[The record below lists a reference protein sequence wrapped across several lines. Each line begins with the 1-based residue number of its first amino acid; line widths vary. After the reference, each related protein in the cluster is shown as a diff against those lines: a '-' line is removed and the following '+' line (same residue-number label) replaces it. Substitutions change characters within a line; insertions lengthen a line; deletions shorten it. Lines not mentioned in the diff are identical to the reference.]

1 MSRAYLFVI
10 SALLISRDYEGPGL
24 RLEGWLS
31 ADHHSE
37 FDWTAWAWPG
47 PIYGF
52 LAATKRRRAFH
63 QPARAW
69 KGHHFVG
76 LKAGTVERTQ
86 SIVG

>member
-10 SALLISRDYEGPGL
+10 SALLITRDYERPGL

-37 FDWTAWAWPG
+37 FPHGVGWPG

-76 LKAGTVERTQ
+76 LKAGTIERRQ